1 MYTNNWIMITNRDL
15 VEKTK
20 PILKDSYFQVFICL
34 ALASALPQIIQNISP
49 LNPLLNIVMVC
60 ILGYIQ
66 LGLAVFCLDVYN
78 KGEGNFTT
86 IFSRFNGF
94 KPIIFII
101 ILSIAIVLGFILL
114 IIPGIILALMYSQV
128 FFILA
133 DDPDIGVIEAFN
145 LSEKMMRNNKWQ
157 LFMLN
162 LEAMLYFIA
171 GIFTLFIWWVWL
183 LPRYSIAY
191 AGFYEELKKD
201 FKD

>member
-1 MYTNNWIMITNRDL
+1 MITNRDL

-20 PILKDSYFQVFICL
+20 PILKDSYVQVFFCL
-34 ALASALPQIIQNISP
+34 VLASILPQIITSVSPQNLI
-49 LNPLLNIVMVC
+49 LNLLAVC
-60 ILGYIQ
+60 IAGYIQ
-66 LGLAVFCLDVYN
+66 LGIAVFSLDVYN
-78 KGEGNFTT
+78 KGEVNFTT
-86 IFSRFNGF
+86 IFSRFNDL

-101 ILSIAIVLGFILL
+101 ILTIAIALGFILL
-114 IIPGIILALMYSQV
+114 VIPGIILALMYSQI

-133 DDPDIGVIEAFN
+133 DDPDIGIIEAFN

-162 LEAMLYFIA
+162 LEAFLYFFA

-191 AGFYEELKKD
+191 AGFYEELKKE
-201 FKD
+201 FKG

>member
-1 MYTNNWIMITNRDL
+1 MITNRDL

-20 PILKDSYFQVFICL
+20 TILKDSYFQVFICIV
-34 ALASALPQIIQNISP
+34 LASILPQIMSSVSPQNVY
-49 LNPLLNIVMVC
+49 LNIAVVC
-60 ILGYIQ
+60 LSGYIQ
-66 LGLAVFCLDVYN
+66 LGLAVFCLDVFT
-78 KGEGNFTT
+78 KGEADFTT
-86 IFSRFNGF
+86 IFSRFDSF

-101 ILSIAIVLGFILL
+101 VLSIAILLGFILL

-145 LSEKMMRNNKWQ
+145 LSEKMMRNYKWQ

-162 LEAMLYFIA
+162 LEAVLFFIA

-191 AGFYEELKKD
+191 AGFYEELKKE
-201 FKD
+201 FKH

>member
-1 MYTNNWIMITNRDL
+1 MITNRDL

-20 PILKDSYFQVFICL
+20 PILKDSYVQVFFCL
-34 ALASALPQIIQNISP
+34 VLASILPQIITSVSPQNLI
-49 LNPLLNIVMVC
+49 LNLLAVC
-60 ILGYIQ
+60 LAGYIQ
-66 LGLAVFCLDVYN
+66 LGIAVFSLDVYN
-78 KGEGNFTT
+78 KGEVNFTT
-86 IFSRFNGF
+86 IFSRFNDL

-101 ILSIAIVLGFILL
+101 ILTIAIALGFILL
-114 IIPGIILALMYSQV
+114 VIPGIILALMYSQI

-133 DDPDIGVIEAFN
+133 DDPDIGIIEAFN

-162 LEAMLYFIA
+162 LEAFLYFFA

-191 AGFYEELKKD
+191 AGFYEELKKE
-201 FKD
+201 FKG

>member
-1 MYTNNWIMITNRDL
+1 MISNRDL

-20 PILKDSYFQVFICL
+20 PILKDSYFQVFISIV
-34 ALASALPQIIQNISP
+34 LASILPQIISSVSPQN
-49 LNPLLNIVMVC
+49 LYLNIGVVC
-60 ILGYIQ
+60 LSGYIQ
-66 LGLAVFCLDVYN
+66 LGIAVFCLDVFK
-78 KGEGNFTT
+78 KGEGEFTT
-86 IFSRFNGF
+86 IFSRFDSL
-94 KPIIFII
+94 KPIFFIAVLSII
-101 ILSIAIVLGFILL
+101 ILLGFILL

-162 LEAMLYFIA
+162 LEAFLYFFA

-191 AGFYEELKKD
+191 AGFYEELKKE
-201 FKD
+201 FKG

>member
-1 MYTNNWIMITNRDL
+1 MITNRDL

-20 PILKDSYFQVFICL
+20 TILKDSYFQVFICIV
-34 ALASALPQIIQNISP
+34 LASILPQIISSVSPQNVY
-49 LNPLLNIVMVC
+49 LNIAVVC
-60 ILGYIQ
+60 LSGYIQ
-66 LGLAVFCLDVYN
+66 LGLAVFCLDVFN
-78 KGEGNFTT
+78 TGEGNFTT
-86 IFSRFNGF
+86 IFSRFDSF
-94 KPIIFII
+94 KPIVFII
-101 ILSIAIVLGFILL
+101 VLSIAILLGFILL

-145 LSEKMMRNNKWQ
+145 LSEKMMRNYKWQ

-162 LEAMLYFIA
+162 LEAVLFFIA

-191 AGFYEELKKD
+191 AGFYEELKKE
-201 FKD
+201 FKH

>member
-1 MYTNNWIMITNRDL
+1 MITNRDL

-20 PILKDSYFQVFICL
+20 PILKDSYVQVFFCL
-34 ALASALPQIIQNISP
+34 VLASILPQIITSVSPQNLI
-49 LNPLLNIVMVC
+49 LNLLAVC
-60 ILGYIQ
+60 LAGYIQ
-66 LGLAVFCLDVYN
+66 LGIAVFSLDVYK
-78 KGEGNFTT
+78 KGEVNFTT
-86 IFSRFNGF
+86 IFSRFNDL

-101 ILSIAIVLGFILL
+101 ILTIAIALGFILL
-114 IIPGIILALMYSQV
+114 VIPGIILALMYSQI

-133 DDPDIGVIEAFN
+133 DDPDIGIIEAFN

-162 LEAMLYFIA
+162 LEAFLYFFA

-191 AGFYEELKKD
+191 AGFYEELKKE
-201 FKD
+201 FKK

>member
-1 MYTNNWIMITNRDL
+1 MITNRDL

-20 PILKDSYFQVFICL
+20 PILKDSYVQVFFCL
-34 ALASALPQIIQNISP
+34 VLASILPQIITSVSPQNLI
-49 LNPLLNIVMVC
+49 LNLLAVC
-60 ILGYIQ
+60 LAGYIQ
-66 LGLAVFCLDVYN
+66 LGIAVFSLDVYN
-78 KGEGNFTT
+78 KGEVNFTT
-86 IFSRFNGF
+86 IFSCFNDV

-101 ILSIAIVLGFILL
+101 ILTIAIALGFILL
-114 IIPGIILALMYSQV
+114 VIPGIILALMYSQI

-133 DDPDIGVIEAFN
+133 DDPDIGIIEAFN

-162 LEAMLYFIA
+162 LEAFLYFFA

-191 AGFYEELKKD
+191 AGFYEELKKE
-201 FKD
+201 FKK